1 MKKSIMYRLNPFN
14 NDTNVSAVEYTI
26 KKLAVFAL
34 IYCFSA
40 VLEEGII
47 IGVLCHMGY
56 DPLHGVM
63 PAGQIGEML
72 PYYGFLVFVLV
83 TLAYCRFVEK
93 KTMQSIGFSGN
104 VIDYFAG
111 ALLAVI
117 LLAII
122 VGVCCIFDSMV
133 FMGVQT
139 NANFKDLFLWI
150 LAFGMQGAAE
160 EVMCRGFLLHSL
172 KEKIAI
178 PMAVAISSSA
188 FVFPH
193 LPSLFDI
200 SLDEL
205 VLDKIPA
212 QAGETAAKSE
222 ILRKLEQKVLTD
234 ENRKKAK
241 RGFKI
246 AAIIFGILVV
256 IDVISMIV
264 YFGLY
269 GFLQ

>member
-40 VLEEGII
+40 VLGEGII

-56 DPLHGVM
+56 DPLHGAM
-63 PAGQIGEML
+63 PAGQIGELL

-83 TLAYCRFVEK
+83 TLAYCRFVENK
-93 KTMQSIGFSGN
+93 SMQSIGFSGN

-139 NANFKDLFLWI
+139 NADFKDLFYGYWHL
-150 LAFGMQGAAE
+150 G
-160 EVMCRGFLLHSL
+160 CR
-172 KEKIAI
+172 A
-178 PMAVAISSSA
+178 
-188 FVFPH
+188 
-193 LPSLFDI
+193 
-200 SLDEL
+200 
-205 VLDKIPA
+205 
-212 QAGETAAKSE
+212 
-222 ILRKLEQKVLTD
+222 LRKK
-234 ENRKKAK
+234 
-241 RGFKI
+241 
-246 AAIIFGILVV
+246 
-256 IDVISMIV
+256 
-264 YFGLY
+264 
-269 GFLQ
+269 